1 VFPIRILG
9 PPQGSPPAIESWKPI
24 MTDKTPVPVFDGHN
38 DTLLKLYQSTEPDK
52 EKLFVEGAP
61 ANWHI
66 DLPRAKKGG
75 FAGGMFTIF
84 PPPVEKRR
92 RKAAD
97 GAVPMPSNDEPMPPE
112 LPRGAAI
119 DSTIGMAAIL
129 FRLENA
135 GALKICRSAADIRA
149 AMQEKKLAAVFH
161 IEGAEAIDTDFTMLE
176 VLHAAGLSSLGIVW
190 SRPNAFGHGVPFRF
204 PSSPDT
210 GDGLTDAGKALVRA
224 CNALKIQIDL
234 SHLNEKGFRDVARL
248 SDAPLVATH
257 SNAHSVCPHAR
268 NLTDWQLGAI
278 RETRGMVGLN
288 FATGFLNPAG
298 PTGGGADIEMMIRHI
313 DALLEK
319 LGEDGV
325 GLGSD
330 FDGAPVPPEIRDA
343 AGLPR
348 LVEAFEK
355 HGYGRQLIEKIAW
368 KNWVDVIER
377 GIG

>member
-1 VFPIRILG
+1 
-9 PPQGSPPAIESWKPI
+9 

-38 DTLLKLYQSTEPDK
+38 DTLLKLYLSKEPDK
-52 EKLFVEGAP
+52 EKLFIEGAP
-61 ANWHI
+61 ADWHI

-75 FAGGMFTIF
+75 FAGGMFAIF

-92 RKAAD
+92 RKVGD
-97 GAVPMPSNDEPMPPE
+97 AVPMPGNDEPLPPE
-112 LPRGAAI
+112 LPRSAAI
-119 DSTIGMAAIL
+119 DSTMGMASIL
-129 FRLENA
+129 FRLEKA
-135 GALKICRSAADIRA
+135 GALKICRNAGDIRA
-149 AMQEKKLAAVFH
+149 AMKDKKLAAVFH

-176 VLHAAGLSSLGIVW
+176 VLHAAGLRSLGIVW
-190 SRPNAFGHGVPFRF
+190 SRPNAFGNGVPFRF

-210 GDGLTDAGKALVRA
+210 GDGLTAAGKVLVRC

-234 SHLNEKGFRDVARL
+234 SHLNEKGFRDVAKL

-298 PTGGGADIEMMIRHI
+298 PTGGGADIETMIRHI
-313 DALLEK
+313 DALLQK

-330 FDGAPVPPEIRDA
+330 FDGAPVPAEIRDA

-348 LVEAFEK
+348 LIEAFEK
-355 HGYGRQLIEKIAW
+355 HGYGKALIEKIAW
-368 KNWVDVIER
+368 KNWVDVLER

>member
-1 VFPIRILG
+1 
-9 PPQGSPPAIESWKPI
+9 
-24 MTDKTPVPVFDGHN
+24 MTEKAPVPVFDGHN
-38 DTLLKLYQSTEPDK
+38 DTLLKLYQSTEPNK
-52 EKLFVEGAP
+52 EKLFIEGAP
-61 ANWHI
+61 AEWHI
-66 DLPRAKKGG
+66 DLPRARKGG
-75 FAGGMFTIF
+75 FAGGMFAIF
-84 PPPVEKRR
+84 PPPLEKRK
-92 RKAAD
+92 RKEAD
-97 GAVPMPSNDEPMPPE
+97 GPNPMPSNDEPLPPE
-112 LPRGAAI
+112 LPRGAAV
-119 DSTIGMAAIL
+119 DSTIGMASIL
-129 FRLENA
+129 FRLEKA
-135 GALKICRSAADIRA
+135 GALKICRSAGDIRA
-149 AMQEKKLAAVFH
+149 AMQGQRIAAVFH
-161 IEGAEAIDTDFTMLE
+161 IEGAEAIDADFAMLE
-176 VLHAAGLSSLGIVW
+176 VLHAAGLRSLGIVW

-210 GDGLTDAGKALVRA
+210 GDGLTDAGKALVKA

-234 SHLNEKGFRDVARL
+234 SHLNEKGFRDVAKL

-298 PTGGGADIEMMIRHI
+298 PTGGGADIETMIRHI
-313 DALLEK
+313 DALLQK

-330 FDGAPVPPEIRDA
+330 FDGAPIPPEIRDA

-348 LVEAFEK
+348 LIEAFGK
-355 HGYGRQLIEKIAW
+355 HGYGKALIEKIAW